1 MSSTLTGE
9 TARIVRFTFAQ
20 NATQGSFL
28 PPAFSHLRT
37 KPKWTPLWQE
47 DRKFQE
53 MALWSLASG
62 SLGKCASHAGKL
74 RPSQSGN
81 SNKAMAARYEIDAS
95 ALLCE
100 LCKVGL
106 GSRSMSLKV
115 NMFMHVP
122 EDAGGARIVHTV
134 QESRRHTTTLSF
146 PATSKFFETI
156 ENV

>member
-1 MSSTLTGE
+1 MKAIIQVVALMNVDGKSEKGQRKLLLLRDNGHCVPRMFLSSTLTGE

-62 SLGKCASHAGKL
+62 SLGKCASHARKL

-81 SNKAMAARYEIDAS
+81 SNKAMVRYEIDGS

-106 GSRSMSLKV
+106 G
-115 NMFMHVP
+115 
-122 EDAGGARIVHTV
+122 
-134 QESRRHTTTLSF
+134 
-146 PATSKFFETI
+146 
-156 ENV
+156 